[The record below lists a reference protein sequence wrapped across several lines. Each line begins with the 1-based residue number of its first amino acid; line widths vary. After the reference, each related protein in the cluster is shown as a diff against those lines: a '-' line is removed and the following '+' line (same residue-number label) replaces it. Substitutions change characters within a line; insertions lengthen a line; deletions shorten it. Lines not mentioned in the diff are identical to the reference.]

1 MSSSRLG
8 DSRQQIDGQRPPG
21 QAVHRAVAE
30 AHTVG
35 APEPGGAPQR
45 LPGQRPPWR
54 ALAALCVT
62 EVVSW
67 GVLFYAFPVA
77 LASITADTGWPTTA
91 ATAAFSGGLV
101 VSAVAGIPVG
111 RWLDRR
117 GPRRVMTAGSLLA
130 VPATVGIALAPTLAW
145 FVAAW
150 LVAGVAMAA
159 VFYQAAFAALTRWYG
174 SARVR
179 ALTVLTLVAGLAS
192 TVFAPLTSV
201 LLEHLD
207 WRDTYLVLAGVLL
220 VVTVPLHA
228 TALTPPWTPAHA
240 AAAAD
245 GAVGGEAPVDDAG
258 VRSVMRS
265 PAFWLLSGALTITA
279 FGLYATSVTLLI
291 PLLTERG
298 MSASLAAT
306 TLGMLGAG
314 QLLGRIGYAP
324 LTARTSPRRRAVLV
338 VLASAAAIG
347 MLAAVPGPAWALVT
361 VAVLVG
367 AVRGVGTLL
376 QATVVADRWGTA
388 RYASLA
394 GVFSAPITAAS
405 ALAPFG
411 GAALVDVVGS
421 RTGALA
427 VLTGLV
433 LLATVAAAIA
443 GSATDRSTTTRGGR

>member
-1 MSSSRLG
+1 MRSSRLG
-8 DSRQQIDGQRPPG
+8 EARQHPGGQGLRGQVARRDEGDAAPVRGGTAQRLSGARPPS
-21 QAVHRAVAE
+21 
-30 AHTVG
+30 
-35 APEPGGAPQR
+35 
-45 LPGQRPPWR
+45 R

-67 GVLFYAFPVA
+67 GVLYYAFPVA
-77 LASITADTGWPTTA
+77 LASISADTGWSATA

-101 VSAVAGIPVG
+101 VSALAGIPVG
-111 RWLDRR
+111 RWLDRH

-130 VPATVGIALAPTLAW
+130 VPATVGIALAPTLLW
-145 FVAAW
+145 FFAAW

-174 SARVR
+174 PARVR

-228 TALTPPWTPAHA
+228 TALTLPWAPAHDA
-240 AAAAD
+240 VAQD
-245 GAVGGEAPVDDAG
+245 DAVGSEGPVDDAG
-258 VRSVMRS
+258 VRSVMRT

-306 TLGMLGAG
+306 TLGLLGAG
-314 QLLGRIGYAP
+314 QLLGRLGYAP
-324 LTARTSPRRRAVLV
+324 LSARTGPRRRAVLV
-338 VLASAAAIG
+338 VLASAAVIG
-347 MLAAVPGPAWALVT
+347 LLAAVPGPAGALIA

-376 QATVVADRWGTA
+376 QATVVAERWGTA

-394 GVFSAPITAAS
+394 GAFAAPITAAS

-427 VLTGLV
+427 VLSGLV
-433 LLATVAAAIA
+433 LLAAAAA
-443 GSATDRSTTTRGGR
+443 ARVMTPDPRSPVLDPGRRTRG